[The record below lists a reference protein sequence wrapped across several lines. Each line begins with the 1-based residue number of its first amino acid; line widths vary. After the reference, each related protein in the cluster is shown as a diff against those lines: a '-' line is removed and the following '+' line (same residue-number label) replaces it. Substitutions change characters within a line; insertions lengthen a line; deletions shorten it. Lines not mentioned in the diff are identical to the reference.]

1 MSKKTKSTTGP
12 SKFSEPFIRQGADA
26 LTNAFN
32 ANQGNVQAQTDT
44 TLGLLNPFLQQKIQ
58 NGDPGVNAARDFNI
72 DVLSGKFL
80 DQGNPFLQ
88 QVIDASNN
96 DIRNQTAASLGA
108 KGLTGGSSFAD
119 IISRNIANNTSN
131 LRFQDFSRER
141 ASQDAAAGRAGSI
154 ASAEF
159 LPVQGL
165 LAALQASQT
174 PINSAATFAGGLGG
188 LLGGFQ
194 SGTQSPG
201 LLNQLIGTGSQLG
214 SAAILKSERSVK
226 RDIDQIGTLPD
237 GLGVY
242 NFRYVWDK
250 DDAPLHVG
258 VMVDEVERLR
268 PWALGPV
275 VDGIQTVD
283 YNRLEM
289 A

>member
-58 NGDPGVNAARDFNI
+58 NGDPAVNAARDFNI

-96 DIRNQTAASLGA
+96 DIRNQTAASLGL

-141 ASQDAAAGRAGSI
+141 ASQDAAANRAGTL

-159 LPVQGL
+159 LPIQGL
-165 LAALQASQT
+165 LATLQASQT
-174 PINSAATFAGGLGG
+174 PIDSAARFAGGLGG

-194 SGTQSPG
+194 TQSTP
-201 LLNQLIGTGSQLG
+201 LLNQLLG
-214 SAAILKSERSVK
+214 SAAQGASAAAFASERRVK
-226 RDIDQIGTLPD
+226 RNIEQIGTLPD

-242 NFRYVWDK
+242 NFRYLWDENE
-250 DDAPLHVG
+250 APLRTG
-258 VMVDEVERLR
+258 VMVDEVEKLR

-283 YNRLEM
+283 YSKLE
-289 A
+289 AV

>member
-1 MSKKTKSTTGP
+1 MSKKTRSTTGP

-26 LTNAFN
+26 LINSFN
-32 ANQGNVQAQTDT
+32 ANQGTVQQQTDN
-44 TLGLLNPFLQQKIQ
+44 TLGLLNPFLKQQIEQ
-58 NGDPGVNAARDFNI
+58 GNPGVNAARDFNI
-72 DVLSGKFL
+72 DVLSGRFL

-88 QVIDASNN
+88 RVIDSSNN
-96 DIRNQTAASLGA
+96 DIRNQSEAALGL

-141 ASQDAAAGRAGSI
+141 ASQDAAANRAGTL

-159 LPVQGL
+159 LPIQGL
-165 LAALQASQT
+165 LATLQASQA
-174 PINSAATFAGGLGG
+174 PIDSAARFAGGLGG

-194 SGTQSPG
+194 TQTQPSGVLNN
-201 LLNQLIGTGSQLG
+201 LLGAGAQLG
-214 SAAILKSERSVK
+214 SAALLSERRVK
-226 RDIDQIGTLPD
+226 RDINQIGTLPD

-242 NFRYVWDK
+242 NFRYLWDK

-258 VMVDEVERLR
+258 VMVDEVEKLR
-268 PWALGPV
+268 PWALGPI

-283 YNRLEM
+283 YSRLE
-289 A
+289 AA

>member
-32 ANQGNVQAQTDT
+32 ANQGTVQQQTDT
-44 TLGLLNPFLQQKIQ
+44 TLGLLNPFLKQQIEQ
-58 NGDPGVNAARDFNI
+58 GNPGVNAARDFNI
-72 DVLSGKFL
+72 DVLSGRFL

-88 QVIDASNN
+88 RVIDSSNN
-96 DIRNQTAASLGA
+96 DIRNQSEAALGL

-141 ASQDAAAGRAGSI
+141 ASQDAAANRAGTL

-159 LPVQGL
+159 LPIQGL
-165 LAALQASQT
+165 LATLQASQT
-174 PINSAATFAGGLGG
+174 PIDSAARFAGGLGG

-194 SGTQSPG
+194 TQSTP
-201 LLNQLIGTGSQLG
+201 LLNQLLG
-214 SAAILKSERSVK
+214 SAAQGASAAAFASERRVK

-242 NFRYVWDK
+242 NFRYLWDK

-258 VMVDEVERLR
+258 VMVDEVEKLR

-283 YNRLEM
+283 YSRLE
-289 A
+289 AA